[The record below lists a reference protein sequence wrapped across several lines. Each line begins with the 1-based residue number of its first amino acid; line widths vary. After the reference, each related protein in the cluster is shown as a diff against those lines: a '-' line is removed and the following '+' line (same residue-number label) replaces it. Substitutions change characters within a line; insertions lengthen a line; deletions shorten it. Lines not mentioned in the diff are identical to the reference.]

1 MEAKL
6 DDVVTFR
13 QFESEEDL
21 KTVVSMIEKE
31 LSEPYPIYTYRYF
44 VHKWPHLAEL
54 AFLKADPT
62 KCIGCIISKLEN
74 HTKPYDQETFNR
86 GYIAMLAVDPEH
98 RRLGLGRRLVE
109 RNIDAMIGLEADE
122 IYLETEVTNTAAL
135 RLYECKWTVADWCS
149 DGVLEGQAQHC
160 LLPQRKRRIQTQAL
174 RPAAYSN

>member
-1 MEAKL
+1 MEQAL
-6 DDVVTFR
+6 DEVVSFR

-21 KTVVSMIEKE
+21 KTVVAMIEKE

-54 AFLKADPT
+54 AYLKSDPT

-74 HTKPYDQETFNR
+74 HSKPDDKTYNR

-98 RRLGLGRRLVE
+98 RRLGLGRKLVE
-109 RNIDAMIGLEADE
+109 RNINAMIALGADE

-135 RLYECKWTVADWCS
+135 RLYECKLMKLDDLFS
-149 DGVLEGQAQHC
+149 DGVLARQA
-160 LLPQRKRRIQTQAL
+160 
-174 RPAAYSN
+174 